1 MSPLRAVLRILY
13 ISQDLL
19 LEALRFLRLLVS
31 PKAALA
37 AEILFLRKQ
46 LMFYQERK
54 IKPRRFNDSARVSLL
69 LLAKLFD
76 WKNVNDNNQQ
86 KPQQQQQQ
94 QKGLCDRINSLG
106 NKTAGAGAGAFLIGT
121 ALDVTGIGVP
131 VGAYLNFTG
140 GVAMGVGGAEVGIAE
155 LCGYFGWHD

>member
-54 IKPRRFNDSARVSLL
+54 IKPRRFNDSA
-69 LLAKLFD
+69 
-76 WKNVNDNNQQ
+76 
-86 KPQQQQQQ
+86 QQQQQQ